1 VSRRRL
7 GQHFLN
13 DRNIL
18 RRIVDALEP
27 QPGDVVLEIGP
38 GKGSLTRELLARGLT
53 VIAVEKDP
61 RLVAELECGV
71 RNAEWGID
79 RLSVVEGDALKLDW
93 HALLDAHVAIPH
105 SAFRTPHWKVAGNIP
120 YSVTSPL
127 LDKALTPPLPE
138 RVVFLVQEE
147 VANRITARPGT
158 KAYGGLT
165 VGVQALCRAEK
176 LFVVRAG
183 AFEPPPKVQSALLRL
198 MPLAE
203 PLIDPATEGQAFRRF
218 VTACFSQRRKQLRN
232 VLRAVTG
239 KSATEVTAGLTAL
252 AIDPAARPET
262 LAPAQFVAL
271 LHWRTSL

>member
-1 VSRRRL
+1 MSPRRL
-7 GQHFLN
+7 GLHFLN

-27 QPGDVVLEIGP
+27 EPGDVVLEIGP
-38 GKGSLTRELLARGLT
+38 GKGSLTRELLGRGVTVVAIEKDARLATELDGGSERLT
-53 VIAVEKDP
+53 VVQ
-61 RLVAELECGV
+61 
-71 RNAEWGID
+71 
-79 RLSVVEGDALKLDW
+79 GDALEVDW
-93 HALLDAHVAIPH
+93 SNLVDPP
-105 SAFRTPHWKVAGNIP
+105 FKVAGNIP

-127 LDKALTPPLPE
+127 LDKALTPPLPQ

-147 VANRITARPGT
+147 VANRITARPGS

-203 PLIDPATEGQAFRRF
+203 PLIDSSVVGQAFRRF

-239 KSATEVTAGLTAL
+239 KSAPEVTAGLAAL
-252 AIDPAARPET
+252 GIDPAARPET
-262 LAPAQFVAL
+262 LAPSQFVAL
-271 LHWRTSL
+271 LHWRTAL

>member
-1 VSRRRL
+1 VSPRRL

-27 QPGDVVLEIGP
+27 EPGHVVLEIGP
-38 GKGSLTRELLARGLT
+38 GKGSLTRELLARGLS
-53 VIAVEKDP
+53 VIAIEKDR
-61 RLVAELECGV
+61 RLVAELERGTW
-71 RNAEWGID
+71 NAERGTHAPRI
-79 RLSVVEGDALKLDW
+79 VVGDALEFDW
-93 HALLDAHVAIPH
+93 QELAATVPRSTLRVPR
-105 SAFRTPHWKVAGNIP
+105 FKVCGNIP

>member
-1 VSRRRL
+1 MSPRRL

-27 QPGDVVLEIGP
+27 APGDVVLDIGA
-38 GKGSLTRELLARGLT
+38 GKGSLTRELLGRGLR
-53 VIAVEKDP
+53 VIAVEKDR
-61 RLVAELECGV
+61 RLAADLECGM
-71 RNAEWGID
+71 RNAECGID
-79 RLSVVEGDALKLDW
+79 ELSVVEGDALKLDW
-93 HALLDAHVAIPH
+93 HA
-105 SAFRTPHWKVAGNIP
+105 
-120 YSVTSPL
+120 L

-158 KAYGGLT
+158 KVFGALT

-198 MPLAE
+198 VPLAE
-203 PLIDPATEGQAFRRF
+203 PLIDAATEGQAFRRF

-239 KSATEVTAGLTAL
+239 KTATEVTAGLTGL

>member
-1 VSRRRL
+1 MSPRRL

-18 RRIVDALEP
+18 RRIVDALEAE
-27 QPGDVVLEIGP
+27 PGDVVLEIGP
-38 GKGSLTRELLARGLT
+38 GKGSLTRELLGRGLR
-53 VIAVEKDP
+53 VIAIEKDA
-61 RLVAELECGV
+61 RLAREAG
-71 RNAEWGID
+71 WGMGD
-79 RLSVVEGDALKLDW
+79 GERLTIVEGDALKLDW
-93 HALLDAHVAIPH
+93 HDLLT
-105 SAFRTPHWKVAGNIP
+105 RTTHPASPISHLDFSVCGNIP

-147 VANRITARPGT
+147 VAKRITARPGT
-158 KAYGGLT
+158 KAYGALT

-176 LFVVRAG
+176 LFVVRPG

-198 MPLAE
+198 VPLAE
-203 PLIDPATEGQAFRRF
+203 PLIDPAFEGQAFRRF

-239 KSATEVTAGLTAL
+239 RSAAEVTAGLASL
-252 AIDPAARPET
+252 VIDPAARPET
-262 LAPAQFVAL
+262 LAPSQFVAL
-271 LHWRTSL
+271 LHWSTAL

>member
-1 VSRRRL
+1 MSPRRL

-27 QPGDVVLEIGP
+27 EPGNVVLEIGP
-38 GKGSLTRELLARGLT
+38 GKGSLTRELLGRGLT
-53 VIAVEKDP
+53 VIAIEKDA
-61 RLVAELECGV
+61 RLAGDVG
-71 RNAEWGID
+71 WGMGDGERFTI
-79 RLSVVEGDALKLDW
+79 VPGDALKLDW
-93 HALLDAHVAIPH
+93 HDLLT
-105 SAFRTPHWKVAGNIP
+105 RTPHPASPISHPVFSVCGNIP

-158 KAYGGLT
+158 KAYGALT

-198 MPLAE
+198 VPLAE
-203 PLIDPATEGQAFRRF
+203 PLIDAATEGQAFRRF